1 MSSKSLFA
9 MFITY
14 DRYVGLVTCGG
25 SGVKYKIRTLPAPSV
40 QKLLSKL
47 EVSSEMSIEFESL
60 RGYLRAN
67 PTTWLVT
74 GVAVTCAVSG
84 RDVYF
89 EYLFFSTKLRKMQYD
104 N

>member
-47 EVSSEMSIEFESL
+47 E
-60 RGYLRAN
+60 
-67 PTTWLVT
+67 
-74 GVAVTCAVSG
+74 
-84 RDVYF
+84 
-89 EYLFFSTKLRKMQYD
+89 
-104 N
+104 